1 MCDENI
7 LIAYYRISSEDKNL
21 KNSSKAVSN
30 SIANQRL
37 LIREYINSKD
47 DLRNCTII
55 EKLDDGCSGT
65 NFERPAIKEALE
77 LLKQR
82 KAKGIIVKDLSRFG
96 RNYIDVGN
104 YLEQVFP
111 FLGIR
116 FIAVNDG
123 YDSSDPNCVGSMET
137 IFKTMFAG
145 LYSKD
150 LSVKVKSAQRRLAQQ
165 GKFINPFAPY
175 GYIKSPNNSKTLDI
189 DEEAAAVVKW
199 IFHAFLNGTNKSEI
213 ARELNEQ
220 FVLTPMLYKDKAG
233 CSRSWANCAC
243 NEINYWTDTSVHV
256 ILTDKRYMGTVV
268 YGKSRKAAVGSH
280 QFIRNPKSE
289 WIVVEDMHDG
299 IVSEYIFKQAQ
310 ALIREIEN
318 PTATQCRKTLL
329 DSKMKCA
336 SCNRTLTLV
345 RSKVQSYY
353 YCQTR
358 RFTTAFACDSVKL
371 YVEDVRNAIL
381 QSIRLQAEFAVNAE
395 EILKLKY
402 QGHKAELQ
410 AKQDEIR
417 RCKTGIDRFSI
428 RQKELFETYFAGQ
441 LEKQLYMCEN
451 KLCADKRG
459 QLEEKLRLLQEE
471 LKVMQADTELGN
483 PFIKAI
489 KPYLFIEELDDDVVG
504 DLIDEVCAFED
515 NTIEIDWKF
524 KDEIALLL
532 QMITP

>member
-21 KNSSKAVSN
+21 KSSSKAVSN

-37 LIREYINSKD
+37 LIREYINSKE
-47 DLRNCTII
+47 DLRGYTII
-55 EKLDDGCSGT
+55 EKLDDGYSGT
-65 NFERPAIKEALE
+65 NFERPAIKEILD

-104 YLEQVFP
+104 YLEQIFP
-111 FLGIR
+111 FWGIR

-123 YDSSDPNCVGSMET
+123 YDSSDPTCVGSMET

-175 GYIKSPNNSKTLDI
+175 GYIKSPDNSKKLDI
-189 DEEAAAVVKW
+189 DEDAAAVVKW
-199 IFHAFLNGTNKSEI
+199 IFQSFLGGKSKSEM

-220 FVLTPMLYKDKAG
+220 FVLTPMLYKEKAG
-233 CSRSWANCAC
+233 CSRSWVNCAC
-243 NEINYWTDTSVHV
+243 NEVNYWTDASIHI

-268 YGKSRKAAVGSH
+268 YGKSRKVAVGSN
-280 QFIRNPKSE
+280 QLVRNPKSE
-289 WIVVEDMHDG
+289 WIVVDDMHDG
-299 IVSEYIFKQAQ
+299 IVSEKAFQQAQ
-310 ALIREIEN
+310 ALIREIDYPIN
-318 PTATQCRKTLL
+318 TKCRKTLL
-329 DSKMKCA
+329 DSKIKCA

-345 RSKVQSYY
+345 RSKQQPYY

-358 RFTTAFACDSVKL
+358 RFTTAFSCDHVKL
-371 YVEDVRNAIL
+371 LVEDVRNAIL

-402 QGHKAELQ
+402 QGHKVELQ

-417 RCKTGIDRFSI
+417 RCKTGIDRWTT
-428 RQKELFETYFAGQ
+428 RQRELFEASFMERIEKHFYQSESELCTDNREQ
-441 LEKQLYMCEN
+441 LE
-451 KLCADKRG
+451 R
-459 QLEEKLRLLQEE
+459 KLRLLQEE
-471 LKVMQADTELGN
+471 LKVMQASADVDN
-483 PFIKAI
+483 PFIKVI
-489 KPYLFIEELDDDVVG
+489 KPYLFIEKLDDDVVG
-504 DLIDEVCAFED
+504 DLIGEVRAFD
-515 NTIEIDWKF
+515 DSTIEIDWKF
-524 KDEIALLL
+524 KDEIALLT
-532 QMITP
+532 QMITQ